1 VEVAVVTEILAQTLV
16 DLVVVEVV
24 KVVVRQEPRVKD
36 FLEEI

>member
-1 VEVAVVTEILAQTLV
+1 VVVTEIVVQPPV

>member
-36 FLEEI
+36 FLVAI